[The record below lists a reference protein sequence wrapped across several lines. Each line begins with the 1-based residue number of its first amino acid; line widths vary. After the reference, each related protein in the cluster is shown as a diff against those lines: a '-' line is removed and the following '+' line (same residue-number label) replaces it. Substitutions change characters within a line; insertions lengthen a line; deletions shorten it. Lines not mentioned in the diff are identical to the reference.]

1 MIFCPQCRGVD
12 IMELEGVDRMG
23 PELGDRLPAVSIVIV
38 NYQVEDRVAD
48 AIASVQSEHSVA
60 EIIVVDNGSASPLL
74 KTLQQK
80 HPTVQLIESVRNLG
94 FAAAANLGASASSAD
109 LLFFLNPDA
118 TVEPGCIDLLVS
130 AFRTRPGIVGPAV
143 YAAANASRDIGA
155 TMNHL
160 GMSISLDGMKP
171 PLYVSGCALL
181 TSRSLFV
188 QLGGFDDRYFLFVE
202 DVELCW
208 RALLAGY
215 DVYAIP
221 EANLFHEGG
230 ASTQGGYF
238 TAGKRYNTSTLR
250 ISLRERNTVA
260 LMIACAPWY
269 WLPVV
274 LPALVVRSLAFAF
287 AGACLGQSRLSGA
300 LLRGIGW
307 NVAQLP
313 ASLARRRSLVRCK
326 NGKREAARRFVHRSV
341 LLPML
346 WRSGLPRIT
355 EEGVLT

>member
-1 MIFCPQCRGVD
+1 MIFCSQFREVD
-12 IMELEGVDRMG
+12 MMELEGVDRMG

-80 HPTVQLIESVRNLG
+80 YPTVQLIESVSNVG
-94 FAAAANLGASASSAD
+94 FAAAANLGAHAASGEF
-109 LLFFLNPDA
+109 LFFLNPDA
-118 TVEPGCIDLLVS
+118 TAEPGCIDHLV
-130 AFRTRPGIVGPAV
+130 AAYRTRPGIVGPAI

-155 TMNHL
+155 TMNHV
-160 GMSISLDGMKP
+160 GMSISLDGVQS
-171 PLYVSGCALL
+171 PLYVSGCALF
-181 TSRSLFV
+181 TSRSLFI

-215 DVYAIP
+215 DVHAIT
-221 EANLFHEGG
+221 EANIFHEGG

-238 TAGKRYNTSTLR
+238 TARKRYHTSALR
-250 ISLRERNTVA
+250 ISLRERNTIA
-260 LMIACAPWY
+260 LRIACAPWY
-269 WLPVV
+269 WLPAV
-274 LPALVVRSLAFAF
+274 LPTLLARSFAF
-287 AGACLGQSRLSGA
+287 ALAGLCLGQPGLGGA
-300 LLRGIGW
+300 LLRGIVW
-307 NVAQLP
+307 NMAQLP
-313 ASLARRRSLVRCK
+313 TSLARRRSLVRCK
-326 NGKREAARRFVHRSV
+326 TGGHEAARRFVHRPV

-346 WRSGLPRIT
+346 WRSGIPKVT
-355 EEGVLT
+355 TGASQP